1 MYPWQTFI
9 LGLCEHL
16 AWPVLVAVCI
26 VYYREDL
33 RRMLGRIKTLPG
45 GTELSSETVEEQKDS
60 KEMYEKILA
69 ENNRLKNEQADAEKA
84 LTEIIHGKGGK
95 K

>member
-1 MYPWQTFI
+1 MYPWQSFI

-26 VYYREDL
+26 VYYREDI
-33 RRMLGRIKTLPG
+33 RRILGRIKTLPG

-69 ENNRLKNEQADAEKA
+69 ENNRLKNEQTEVEKA

>member
-84 LTEIIHGKGGK
+84 LTEIIHSKGGK

>member
-1 MYPWQTFI
+1 MYPWQSFI

-26 VYYREDL
+26 VYYREDI
-33 RRMLGRIKTLPG
+33 RRILGRIKTLPG

-69 ENNRLKNEQADAEKA
+69 ENNRLKNEQA
-84 LTEIIHGKGGK
+84 EIEEELSKI
-95 K
+95 

>member
-69 ENNRLKNEQADAEKA
+69 ENNRLKNEQADTEKA
-84 LTEIIHGKGGK
+84 LTEIIYGKGGK

>member
-1 MYPWQTFI
+1 MYPWQSFI

-69 ENNRLKNEQADAEKA
+69 ENNRLKNEQADTEKA
-84 LTEIIHGKGGK
+84 LTEIIYGKGGK